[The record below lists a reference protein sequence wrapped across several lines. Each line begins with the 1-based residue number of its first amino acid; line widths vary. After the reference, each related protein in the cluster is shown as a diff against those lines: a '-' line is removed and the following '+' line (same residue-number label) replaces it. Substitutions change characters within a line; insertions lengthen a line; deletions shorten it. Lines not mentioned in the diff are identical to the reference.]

1 MLVNCGNG
9 GRRQL
14 PLAMPVGKM
23 TRRDPRK
30 YARPLTCSEVMADP
44 VLTQEDINIEIAK
57 QQALLEEVNDQQ
69 SKTSLMK
76 NWVSRVLL
84 NRVLELRKQNKD
96 TKLKQQEMWD
106 VQQCITLL
114 KRKLKNLSRN
124 NGSTDDENASTSSD
138 TSSVIEPGP
147 LLERQLIAIQKVLIE
162 DIVDEE
168 NEIAQLQQKLFDLQV
183 DLDTH
188 KDQITQSS
196 VIPPPPSNGTLTRRP
211 RMAPPPPP
219 QVPIWDPAVVS
230 TIGKLAQDLVEPSD
244 SDCNECHRQEVRK
257 SVLVSQLAKMR
268 DECAQLRAKLDDS
281 RETKQA
287 VVVAAADDFGTSNVL
302 ITKL

>member
-57 QQALLEEVNDQQ
+57 QQALLEEVNDQ
-69 SKTSLMK
+69 
-76 NWVSRVLL
+76 
-84 NRVLELRKQNKD
+84 VLELRKQNKD